1 MQMGGEGLITG
12 VRANLALNLDGEDL
26 AELDRISGEL
36 KNVLATVP
44 GAADLSLEAN
54 RGKPQI
60 RIKVDRAEMARHGM
74 NAETVLTMVRNGLG
88 GEPVSV
94 LLDGVKRFDIA
105 VRLDDATRE
114 SVEDLRKIPLR
125 TETGALVPLSEV
137 ADVSVAEGYSF
148 VRREQLQRSALIQMD
163 VRGRDVYSFVEAAEA
178 AIAQQ
183 MELPTGYW
191 IEWGGAF
198 ENQQRA
204 MATLAVRSET
214 HTSELQ

>member
-1 MQMGGEGLITG
+1 MGVEERISG
-12 VRANLALNLDGEDL
+12 VRATLALKLYVEDL

-44 GAADLSLEAN
+44 GVADLSLEAN
-54 RGKPQI
+54 LGKPQI

-114 SVEDLRKIPLR
+114 SVEDLRKI
-125 TETGALVPLSEV
+125 
-137 ADVSVAEGYSF
+137 
-148 VRREQLQRSALIQMD
+148 RSD
-163 VRGRDVYSFVEAAEA
+163 E
-178 AIAQQ
+178 
-183 MELPTGYW
+183 
-191 IEWGGAF
+191 
-198 ENQQRA
+198 
-204 MATLAVRSET
+204 
-214 HTSELQ
+214 HTSELQSLMRISYAVFCLKKKTVKQKS